1 MTLYRQLF
9 LCTFIALA
17 CLCTGLWMGEL
28 KRTRDFL
35 VNQMETHAQDTATS
49 LGLSLTTLANGD
61 DIPAMETMI
70 NALFDRGYYRA
81 IQLSDVEGNL
91 LIDRRT
97 DLTLEHIPAWFIRL
111 VPLTAP
117 RATSLIMHG
126 WQQTGAITV
135 ESHPGYAYQTLW
147 QAAQTAA
154 LWFSLTGAGFTLLGG
169 LGLRSLLKPL
179 HNVEKQAMAL
189 CDRQFH
195 IQERLPRTR
204 ELRSVVTAMNR
215 MTARIREMFDEQA
228 ATADALLQRTYQDP
242 LTATGNRRYLEAQ
255 IKAKL
260 EDKEKETPV
269 TGSFLLL
276 QIQEL
281 QAINQEKGYKAG
293 DQIIMETATIIQQA
307 CQDLPEAIIGRLG
320 GGDFALLLPNTSG
333 HTTNQ
338 VADKILDDFHQ
349 QAAERL
355 PVSTEIIA
363 CCGGVVYEQ
372 TQSATFSQLLTRA
385 DTALNSAR
393 YNRNNKAVILPLIDG
408 EGPVSAGKSEW
419 KELLKNVLGNRSITL
434 YSQPI
439 VSHRDMQQIMHHEI
453 LTRVIDSSGKH
464 LSAGMFIP
472 MAERLGLMPALD
484 RIIIEQLFEQPLEK
498 LAPQRVAINLS
509 PLSLTDSYFV
519 TWLHRQ
525 LQQCSKL
532 GIQLNFE
539 FPEFRALR
547 YTNLIKDFSESIKKQ
562 GHHLGIDHFGQGLV
576 HFGYLKSLLPDYVKI
591 DRAITGELQ
600 DEQSDSYFF
609 INALCNVAHSLD
621 IKVIV
626 EGVENENQWRTLTK
640 LHIDAV
646 QGFYIQQPQPIANLG
661 A

>member
-9 LCTFIALA
+9 LCTFITLA

-28 KRTRDFL
+28 KRTGAFL

-70 NALFDRGYYRA
+70 NALFDRGYYR
-81 IQLSDVEGNL
+81 IIELRDIEGNL
-91 LIDRRT
+91 LIDRRS
-97 DLTLEHIPAWFIRL
+97 DLTLEHIPTWFIHL
-111 VPLTAP
+111 VPLNAP
-117 RATSLIMHG
+117 QATSLIMHG

-147 QAAQTAA
+147 QAAQATA
-154 LWFSLTGAGFTLLGG
+154 LWFSLTCAGFTLLGG

-195 IQERLPRTR
+195 VQERLPRTR

-215 MTARIREMFDEQA
+215 MTVRIREMFDEQA
-228 ATADALLQRTYQDP
+228 ATADTLLQRTYQDP

-260 EDKEKETPV
+260 EDKETPV

-281 QAINQEKGYKAG
+281 QAINQKKGYQTA
-293 DQIIMETATIIQQA
+293 DQLIIDTATLIQQA
-307 CQDLPEAIIGRLG
+307 CKDLPEAIIGRLG
-320 GGDFALLLPNTSG
+320 GGDFALLLPNSSG
-333 HTTNQ
+333 NTTKQ
-338 VADKILDDFHQ
+338 VAESILEDFHQ
-349 QAAERL
+349 QAAARL
-355 PVSTEIIA
+355 PLTTEILA
-363 CCGGVVYEQ
+363 CCGGVIYEQ
-372 TQSATFSQLLTRA
+372 TQTATFSQLLTRA
-385 DTALNSAR
+385 DTALNTAR
-393 YNRNNKAVILPLIDG
+393 YHRDNKAVILPLVDG
-408 EGPVSAGKSEW
+408 DGPVSVGKSEW
-419 KELLKNVLGNRSITL
+419 QELLKNVLDNRSIAL

-439 VSHRDMQQIMHHEI
+439 VSHRDMQQTVHHEI
-453 LTRVIDSSGKH
+453 LTRVIDASGKH
-464 LSAGMFIP
+464 LSVGMFIP

-484 RIIIEQLFEQPLEK
+484 RMIIERLFEQPLQK
-498 LAPQRVAINLS
+498 LSPLRVAVNLS
-509 PLSLTDSYFV
+509 PLSLTDSDFV
-519 TWLHRQ
+519 AWLHRQ
-525 LQQCSKL
+525 LVHCAKQ

-547 YTNLIKDFSESIKKQ
+547 YTSLIKEFSEVIKKQ

-576 HFGYLKSLLPDYVKI
+576 HFGYLKSLLPNYVKI
-591 DRAITGELQ
+591 DRAITGELR

-626 EGVENENQWRTLTK
+626 EGVENETQWQTLAK

-646 QGFYIQQPQPIANLG
+646 QGFYVQQPEPFAKQES
-661 A
+661 